1 MSSTNSTTNYGLSQ
15 FISTDCP
22 AWLADYN
29 QDMAKID
36 TQMKNNATG
45 VSTLSGTVSTQTS
58 QITALTTSVGQA
70 SADATQALSK
80 ANTATSN
87 VATLTTSVNS
97 INGQV
102 QTNSQ
107 GITQNSSDIN
117 TLKTQVDVLNTEIIP
132 SQVSNIS
139 GTGCIA
145 GLTTY
150 QRTSLTLVQTPHST
164 TYKFYGR
171 LDIYY
176 GSGSHTLTR
185 TAVTGLSNVY
195 GFKTTLKLNDAPT
208 EGYVVTGAGIISRY
222 VASTSGSVSDVTD
235 EAQFAV
241 DTEGYIWVD
250 ASADQTTSL
259 TSYQR
264 YVEFYGANLYFN
276 SNFGDVPVDPSA

>member
-15 FISTDCP
+15 FVSTDCP

-58 QITALTTSVGQA
+58 QISALTTSVGQA
-70 SADATQALSK
+70 SSDATEALSK

-107 GITQNSSDIN
+107 GIALNTSDIN
-117 TLKTQVDVLNTEIIP
+117 TLKTEVSVLNTEIIP
-132 SQVSNIS
+132 SQASNIE
-139 GTGCIA
+139 GEGCIT
-145 GLTTY
+145 GLSTY
-150 QRTSLTLVQTPHST
+150 YLTNLTLVQTPHST

-171 LDIYY
+171 LDVYY
-176 GSGSHTLTR
+176 GSGTHTITR
-185 TAVTGLSNVY
+185 TAVTGLSGVY
-195 GFKTTLKLNDAPT
+195 GIKTTLKLNDAPT
-208 EGYVVTGAGIISRY
+208 EGYVVTSAGIISRY
-222 VASTSGSVSDVTD
+222 VPATSGSPAEVANV
-235 EAQFAV
+235 AQFAV

-250 ASADQTTSL
+250 ANSSQTTTISA
-259 TSYQR
+259 YER
-264 YVEFYGANLYFN
+264 YVEFYNANLYFN